1 MIREDYVK
9 PPEQPHLHAPQH
21 AYVSPDSKAEKAGV
35 ALSLFGVPEA
45 VAAEESGH
53 DTHGAHADDGH
64 HGGPAH
70 AIAMVLSICAAGLGI
85 LLSWLFYHRR
95 SLSAESVA
103 TTFRPLYNLF
113 WHKYYF
119 DEFYDGV
126 LVALTVWKARLFA
139 QFDGTIVDGIVNGV
153 GRLTR
158 DFLAVFIGAFD
169 NRVVDGI
176 VNRVAQ
182 VTWALGGRV
191 RRIQTGAIQT
201 YLFVVLAGIVLLI
214 LIFRV
219 L

>member
-1 MIREDYVK
+1 
-9 PPEQPHLHAPQH
+9 
-21 AYVSPDSKAEKAGV
+21 
-35 ALSLFGVPEA
+35 
-45 VAAEESGH
+45 
-53 DTHGAHADDGH
+53 
-64 HGGPAH
+64 
-70 AIAMVLSICAAGLGI
+70 MVLSILVAGLGI

-126 LVALTVWKARLFA
+126 LVALTVYKARLFA
-139 QFDGTIVDGIVNGV
+139 QFDGIIVDGIVNGV
-153 GRLTR
+153 GKVTR

-169 NRVVDGI
+169 NRVVDGM

-182 VTWALGGRV
+182 VTWAVGGRV

-201 YLFVVLAGIVLLI
+201 YLFRCAGWNCGTNLNFSGVVAE
-214 LIFRV
+214 IFNKAALDGTRRIPTRCYYR
-219 L
+219 